1 MLSSGILFAALLVV
15 ICYFWTW
22 TQLPIFLANLTVIL
36 VMPATL
42 MSQFAQ
48 PDDMEIDSD
57 TTTPTSLTLP
67 PYRNRALTSKQ
78 ERKLVAF
85 LDDLFLQLTR
95 NYKKRSDISSK
106 LTTLPAYLEAARHL
120 LLLVIQIP
128 PIDPS
133 TGLRIAYLLRLTG
146 DVIFAIPGYH
156 LDISNTISIQ
166 ETLRD
171 LLGFLGDLDRA
182 WLAVFQSQVWDPST
196 GQVVDLV
203 IAVDDDD
210 PPTINPSSNIPSASS
225 LSFKSTPPSQ
235 TDVTRLQSLLFT
247 GDTSLE
253 EWLSNEKT
261 RANDADS
268 DDVSG
273 MLDRMGLLEEFDSL
287 FMRTLGFL
295 GGFAGTVAKPGDELV
310 ME

>member
-1 MLSSGILFAALLVV
+1 M
-15 ICYFWTW
+15 
-22 TQLPIFLANLTVIL
+22 
-36 VMPATL
+36 
-42 MSQFAQ
+42 
-48 PDDMEIDSD
+48 DIDSD
-57 TTTPTSLTLP
+57 ASSLTLP

-95 NYKKRSDISSK
+95 NYRKRYDISSTLK
-106 LTTLPAYLEAARHL
+106 TLPAYLEAARHL

-133 TGLRIAYLLRLTG
+133 TSLRIAYLLRLTG
-146 DVIFAIPGYH
+146 DVIFAIPGYQ
-156 LDISNTISIQ
+156 LDISSTIGIQ
-166 ETLRD
+166 ETLRN
-171 LLGFLGDLDRA
+171 LLGFLGDLDQA
-182 WLAVFQSQVWDPST
+182 WLAVLRSQVWDPST
-196 GQVVDLV
+196 GQAVDLV

-210 PPTINPSSNIPSASS
+210 PQTSSSS
-225 LSFKSTPPSQ
+225 TALSIKSTPPSQ

-247 GDTSLE
+247 ADSSLE
-253 EWLSNEKT
+253 EWLSNEKA
-261 RANDADS
+261 RADGGDS
-268 DDVSG
+268 ENVSG

-287 FMRTLGFL
+287 FMRTLDFL